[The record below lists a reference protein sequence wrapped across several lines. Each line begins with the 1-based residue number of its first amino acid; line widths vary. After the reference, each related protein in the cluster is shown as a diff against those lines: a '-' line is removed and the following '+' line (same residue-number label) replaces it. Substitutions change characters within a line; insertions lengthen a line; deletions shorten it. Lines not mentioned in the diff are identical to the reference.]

1 MLARYKIYRG
11 KLPAGVT
18 LPDGIRQ
25 DTRKHTH
32 HCLRPSAAIV
42 AAYLAAPSDQA
53 WDRMVSAYRTLLE
66 ERYAA
71 DPTPFKQLAEL
82 AQGQNV
88 YIGCSCPTKN
98 NPDVNHCHTV
108 LALKFMQQRYPELD
122 VEFP

>member
-25 DTRKHTH
+25 DARKHTR
-32 HCLRPSAAIV
+32 HCLRPSAEIV
-42 AAYLAAPSDQA
+42 AAYLAAPSDKA
-53 WDRMVSAYRTLLE
+53 WDKMTTAYRKLLE

-71 DPTPFKQLAEL
+71 DPTPFEELAEL
-82 AQGQNV
+82 AGEQDV

-108 LALKFMQQRYPELD
+108 LALKFMQQRYPELE